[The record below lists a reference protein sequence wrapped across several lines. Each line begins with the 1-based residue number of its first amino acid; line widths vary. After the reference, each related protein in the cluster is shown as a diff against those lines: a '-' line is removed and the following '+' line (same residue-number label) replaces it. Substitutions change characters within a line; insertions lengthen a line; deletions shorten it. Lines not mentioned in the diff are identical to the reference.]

1 MNTIRSSISILD
13 KCSSYVRLLKIV
25 DQYHSKLDIL
35 LIQISMNYKL
45 VLGHVKLP
53 IYSSQ
58 FIELYCFLRKKLI
71 KSRST
76 DTSCLVT
83 DSCFVKSIKCRRIFL
98 LLNDPFI
105 IGTLCS
111 CSWFPIVLWIARCQ
125 VSGSSSSQ
133 CKTGNMAVLHRM
145 VEDEER
151 IKL

>member
-1 MNTIRSSISILD
+1 MNTISIWD
-13 KCSSYVRLLKIV
+13 KCSSYVRLLEIV
-25 DQYHSKLDIL
+25 DQFHCKLDIL

-45 VLGHVKLP
+45 VLVHVKLP

-76 DTSCLVT
+76 DTSCLVI
-83 DSCFVKSIKCRRIFL
+83 DSIKCRWIFL
-98 LLNDPFI
+98 LLNDSFI

-111 CSWFPIVLWIARCQ
+111 CSWCPIVLWIARCQ
-125 VSGSSSSQ
+125 VSGSSRPSSSQ
-133 CKTGNMAVLHRM
+133 CKTGNMAVLHRT